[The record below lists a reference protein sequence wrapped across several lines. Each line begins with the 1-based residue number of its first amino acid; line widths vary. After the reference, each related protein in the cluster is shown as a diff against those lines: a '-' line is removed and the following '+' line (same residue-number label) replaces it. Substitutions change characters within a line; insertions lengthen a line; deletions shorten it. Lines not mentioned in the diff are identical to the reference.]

1 GVYMMDFTR
10 RVTVDELRGRVRDQL
25 AAEVALRARADELF
39 SGIADDVSAAVAD
52 VSTDRIFR
60 YAEDLY
66 RFDSK
71 HITQPGNAR
80 AIEYLAA
87 KLREFGY
94 EPQLQWFEARGVR
107 TANVIAVLPGTIHP
121 DVLYT
126 VSSHFDSVERG

>member
-1 GVYMMDFTR
+1 YEWVLAPDGTRVLIVAERDGDTVSPERGVYMMDFTR

-52 VSTDRIFR
+52 VSTDGIFR

-94 EPQLQWFEARGVR
+94 EPQLQWFEAR
-107 TANVIAVLPGTIHP
+107 
-121 DVLYT
+121 
-126 VSSHFDSVERG
+126 